1 MNSDSVIAAVA
12 DLVAIGYAIAYAGR
26 GIIDWA
32 RARARR
38 SRDDAVA
45 AHRAPDP
52 ALVETGAKAHHD
64 A

>member
-1 MNSDSVIAAVA
+1 MNSDSVIAVVA

-32 RARARR
+32 RARR
-38 SRDDAVA
+38 SRDGAVA
-45 AHRAPDP
+45 ARRAPDP